1 MNDGRTCLVCGR
13 KISVL
18 NDAKIEEGRWLCRDC
33 NHYTGVFNIRRLRK
47 LTDDE
52 IIEKVTSKRGTRY
65 RPSARPATSMKDK
78 LSDAKKRLSGEA
90 VDKEP
95 ESDGLIRING
105 VIGECFI
112 VDRNRGVVTFEPSPA
127 ARGTAAE
134 PSVFPF
140 GDIALFELTEEKD
153 TVRGKEICRNMKVR
167 IGREGGSDIFIHLIN
182 NDKVH
187 IKTERYMR
195 AQSTGQKILMLLDSL
210 CDPAPQDKAAVNATI
225 PATPVDALP
234 SGSADDVN
242 AASSSYAGEDMITQR
257 ESAFEAADELQTPSV
272 ENDSGATDS
281 VPDQLREYK
290 KLMDEGIIT
299 EEEFNAKKVQ
309 LLGL

>member
-65 RPSARPATSMKDK
+65 RPPARPATSMKDK
-78 LSDAKKRLSGEA
+78 LSDAKKRLSGET

-95 ESDGLIRING
+95 ENDGLIRVNG

-112 VDRNRGVVTFEPSPA
+112 VDRNNGLITFEPSPA
-127 ARGTAAE
+127 ARGVAGE

-140 GDIALFELTEEKD
+140 GDIASFELTEEKD
-153 TVRGKEICRNMKVR
+153 KMRGKEICRNMKVR
-167 IGREGGSDIFIHLIN
+167 ISREGGSDIFIHLIN
-182 NDKVH
+182 NDKTQ

-195 AQSTGQKILMLLDSL
+195 ARSTGQKILMLLNSL
-210 CDPAPQDKAAVNATI
+210 CNPAPEQEEETLLPESANDVNAT
-225 PATPVDALP
+225 PVSSVDALP
-234 SGSADDVN
+234 AES
-242 AASSSYAGEDMITQR
+242 AGEDVIPPR
-257 ESAFEAADELQTPSV
+257 ESAFDAGEELQTPIS
-272 ENDSGATDS
+272 ENGGVAADS

-290 KLMDEGIIT
+290 KLMDEGILT
-299 EEEFNAKKVQ
+299 EEEFEAKKAQ

>member
-78 LSDAKKRLSGEA
+78 LSDAKKRMSGEA

-127 ARGTAAE
+127 ARGAAGE

-140 GDIALFELTEEKD
+140 GDIVSFELTEEKD
-153 TVRGKEICRNMKVR
+153 KLRGKEICRNMKVR
-167 IGREGGSDIFIHLIN
+167 ISREGGSDIFIHLIN
-182 NDKVH
+182 NDKTQ

-210 CDPAPQDKAAVNATI
+210 CNAAPEDAGDVKAEL
-225 PATPVDALP
+225 PATPADVLP
-234 SGSADDVN
+234 SESAGDVN
-242 AASSSYAGEDMITQR
+242 AASSVSAGEDMITQR
-257 ESAFEAADELQTPSV
+257 ESAVDAGEEIQTPITGNGSV
-272 ENDSGATDS
+272 AADS

-299 EEEFNAKKVQ
+299 EEEFEAKKAQ